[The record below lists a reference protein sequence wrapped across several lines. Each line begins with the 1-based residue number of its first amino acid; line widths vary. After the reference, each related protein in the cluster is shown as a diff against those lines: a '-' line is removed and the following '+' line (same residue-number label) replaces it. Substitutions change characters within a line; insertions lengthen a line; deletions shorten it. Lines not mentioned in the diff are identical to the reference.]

1 MTQPAWIYARF
12 STMEQSKGH
21 SLKRQI
27 NEGRAFIERMGWEH
41 AEHREIV
48 DEGKSAFHGANR
60 SEGSLLYEFEQK
72 ARNGH
77 FDNGAVLAVENLDRL
92 TRQGYEEAID
102 LLRLLTTNGV
112 TVATWHDNQI
122 YEAGKRIDMMK
133 VMSVIL
139 KAELAREESEKKSIR
154 TRASWSNKIEAAIN
168 GDRRAMTKI
177 LPAWLQRNDDT
188 MQMEVI
194 EYRAGVVNEIYDWY
208 ISGRGLPWIV
218 QRLNERREQSWA
230 YGVKDRGAGW
240 NTAYLHKILT
250 NRSVIG
256 EFEPMSRPRSALHE
270 MTKGIVVQN
279 FYPQIVT
286 ADKFH
291 RVQQIRAQ
299 RVKWGGQAT
308 KTMNN
313 LLSGIAKCATCGGAM
328 YFESQQKAGRRTGH
342 KSRLDGRALEYVA
355 KTDRSYYRCNSARRG
370 HTCTNKTR
378 IRYETLEKSILD
390 CLFDLAMKDTTFKPS
405 DEEAKLTVAIA
416 ELSRSID
423 TKREQ
428 VQRGSDNLLEVFS
441 KSLAQRVAQLEEE
454 VEADTLQLEALDR
467 QLDLARG
474 ALRPEE
480 DTDLLLAA
488 RTALQSEDK
497 DERYLARVQ
506 THQSLTRLIDQM
518 YCNSSAG
525 TDVTLKNSDVM
536 IHIDYEGRTTVVVHE
551 GPDGEREWHPD
562 QEAAE

>member
-1 MTQPAWIYARF
+1 
-12 STMEQSKGH
+12 MEQSKGH

-27 NEGRAFIERMGWEH
+27 NEGRAFIERMGWDH

-77 FDNGAVLAVENLDRL
+77 FHNGTVLAVENLDRL

-139 KAELAREESEKKSIR
+139 KAELAREESEKKSLR

-230 YGVKDRGAGW
+230 YSGKDRGAGW

-378 IRYETLEKSILD
+378 IRYETLEKSVLD
-390 CLFDLAMKDTTFKPS
+390 CMFDLAMKDTTFKPS
-405 DEEAKLTVAIA
+405 DDEAKLSIAIA
-416 ELSRSID
+416 ELSRSIE
-423 TKREQ
+423 TKQEQ
-428 VQRGSDNLLEVFS
+428 VKRGSDNLLEVFS

-454 VEADTLQLEALDR
+454 VEADTSQLEILHR

-480 DTDLLLAA
+480 DTSLLLAA

-497 DERYLARVQ
+497 DDRYLARVQ

-518 YCNSSAG
+518 YCNASAE
-525 TDVTLKNSDVM
+525 TDITLKNSDVL
-536 IHIDYEGRTTVVVHE
+536 IHIDYDGRTTVVVHE

-562 QEAAE
+562 QVAAE

>member
-1 MTQPAWIYARF
+1 
-12 STMEQSKGH
+12 MEQSKGH

-41 AEHREIV
+41 SEQREIV
-48 DEGKSAFHGANR
+48 DEGKSAYHGANR
-60 SEGSLLYEFEQK
+60 SEGSLLHEFEQK
-72 ARNGH
+72 ARAGH
-77 FDNGAVLAVENLDRL
+77 FNNGTVLAVENLDRL

-102 LLRLLTTNGV
+102 LLRLFTTNGV

-139 KAELAREESEKKSIR
+139 KAELAREESEKKSLR

-177 LPAWLQRNDDT
+177 LPAWLQRNDST

-218 QRLNERREQSWA
+218 QRLNERREPSWA
-230 YGVKDRGAGW
+230 YGIKDRGAGW

-250 NRSVIG
+250 NRSVLG

-279 FYPQIVT
+279 FYPQIIT

-291 RVQQIRAQ
+291 RVQQLRAQ

-313 LLSGIAKCATCGGAM
+313 LLSGIAKCATCGGSM
-328 YFESQQKAGRRTGH
+328 YFESQQKAGRKTGH
-342 KSRLDGRALEYVA
+342 KSKLDGRPLEYVA
-355 KTDRSYYRCNSARRG
+355 KTDRSYFRCNSARRG

-378 IRYETLEKSILD
+378 IRYETLEKAILD
-390 CLFDLAMKDTTFKPS
+390 CMFEVAMKDSTFKPS
-405 DEEAKLTVAIA
+405 DEEAKLTIAIA
-416 ELSRSID
+416 ELSRSLG

-428 VQRGSDNLLEVFS
+428 MQRGSDNLLEVFS
-441 KSLAQRVAQLEEE
+441 KSLAQRVARLEAE
-454 VEADTLQLEALDR
+454 VETDEAQLEALKR
-467 QLDLARG
+467 NLDLARG

-480 DTDLLLAA
+480 DTNLLLAA
-488 RTALQSEDK
+488 RTALDSDDK
-497 DERYLARVQ
+497 EERYLARVQ
-506 THQSLTRLIDQM
+506 AHQSLTRLIREM
-518 YCNSSAG
+518 YCNSRGESNI
-525 TDVTLKNSDVM
+525 TLNNSDVH
-536 IHIDYEGRTTVVVHE
+536 IHIAPDGRTNAVFYT
-551 GPDGEREWHPD
+551 GPDGEDNWHPD
-562 QEAAE
+562 AEAAE

>member
-1 MTQPAWIYARF
+1 MTLPAWIYARF

-41 AEHREIV
+41 SEQREIV

-72 ARNGH
+72 ARKGH
-77 FDNGAVLAVENLDRL
+77 FNNGAVLAVENLDRL

-102 LLRLLTTNGV
+102 LLRLFTKNGV

-139 KAELAREESEKKSIR
+139 KAELAREESEKKSLR

-177 LPAWLQRNDDT
+177 LPAWLQRNDAT

-218 QRLNERREQSWA
+218 QRLNERKEASWA
-230 YGVKDRGAGW
+230 YSGKDRGAGW

-250 NRSVIG
+250 NRSVLG

-279 FYPQIVT
+279 FYPQIIT

-291 RVQQIRAQ
+291 RVQQLRAQ

-313 LLSGIAKCATCGGAM
+313 LLSGIARCATCGGAM
-328 YFESQQKAGRRTGH
+328 YFESQQKAGRKTGH
-342 KSRLDGRALEYVA
+342 KSRVDGRPLEYVA
-355 KTDRSYYRCNSARRG
+355 KTDRSYFRCNSARRG

-378 IRYETLEKSILD
+378 IRYETLEKAILD
-390 CLFDLAMKDTTFKPS
+390 CMFDVAMKDTTFKPS
-405 DEEAKLTVAIA
+405 DEEAKLSISIA
-416 ELSRSID
+416 ELSRSLE

-428 VQRGSDNLLEVFS
+428 MQRGSENLLEVFS
-441 KSLAQRVAQLEEE
+441 KSLALRVAQLEAE
-454 VEADTLQLEALDR
+454 VEADEAQLEILER

-480 DTDLLLAA
+480 DTDLLIAA
-488 RTALQSEDK
+488 RTALQSDDK
-497 DERYLARVQ
+497 EERYLARVQ
-506 THQSLTRLIDQM
+506 AHQSLTRLIREM
-518 YCNSSAG
+518 YCNSHAE
-525 TDVTLKNSDVM
+525 TNVTLHNSDVH
-536 IHIDYEGRTTVVVHE
+536 IFIDYDGRTVIATFE
-551 GPDGEREWHPD
+551 GPDGELEWHPD

>member
-1 MTQPAWIYARF
+1 MTLPAWIYARF

-27 NEGRAFIERMGWEH
+27 NEGRAFIEKMGWEH
-41 AEHREIV
+41 SDQREIV
-48 DEGKSAFHGANR
+48 DEGKSAYHGANR

-72 ARNGH
+72 ARKGH
-77 FDNGAVLAVENLDRL
+77 FSNGAVLAVENLDRL

-102 LLRLLTTNGV
+102 LLRLFTTSGV

-122 YEAGKRIDMMK
+122 YNAGERIDMMK

-139 KAELAREESEKKSIR
+139 KAELAREESEKKSLR
-154 TRASWSNKIEAAIN
+154 TRASWTNKIDAAIN

-218 QRLNERREQSWA
+218 QRLNERREASWA
-230 YGVKDRGAGW
+230 YGVKDRGQGW

-291 RVQQIRAQ
+291 RVQQLRAQ

-313 LLSGIAKCATCGGAM
+313 LLSGIAKCATCGGSM
-328 YFESQQKAGRRTGH
+328 YFESQQKAGRRTNH
-342 KSRLDGRALEYVA
+342 KLLDGSPSTYVA
-355 KTDRSYYRCNSARRG
+355 KTDRSYFRCNSARRG

-378 IRYETLEKSILD
+378 IRYETLEQAILN
-390 CLFDLAMKDTTFKPS
+390 CMFDLAMKDTTFKPS
-405 DEEAKLTVAIA
+405 DEEAKLTIAIA
-416 ELSRSID
+416 ELSRSVD

-428 VQRGSDNLLEVFS
+428 MQRGSENLLEVFS
-441 KSLAQRVAQLEEE
+441 KSLAQRVAQLETE
-454 VEADTLQLEALDR
+454 VETDTAQLEALNR
-467 QLDLARG
+467 QLELARG

-488 RTALQSEDK
+488 RTALESEDK
-497 DERYLARVQ
+497 EERYLARVQ
-506 THQSLTRLIDQM
+506 THQSLSRLIDQM
-518 YCNSSAG
+518 YCNSRAE
-525 TDVTLKNSDVM
+525 TNITLHNSDVH
-536 IHIDYEGRTTVVVHE
+536 IFIDYEGRTVVVTHE
-551 GPDGEREWHPD
+551 GPEGQLDWHPD